1 MNILPTS
8 TTVDHGSA
16 NYVALASIGAL
27 DLQAEVL
34 GTSTVGFSVE
44 EGHTL
49 EADFDYSA
57 LASLG
62 VLSDYALVIQKWDGT
77 QWTGIDGTGEATLL
91 ELGLLSG
98 NEYRVEQLLESGQ
111 YRAFMTFDG
120 VGVGVLGDL
129 QVSGTDF
136 DFTEIGGYD
145 PVPVSGNVVTDVN
158 DDGQVDDVTATT
170 VVSQVNG
177 EAVAGPGT
185 TIVGTYGTL
194 TIDPDGSYTYTPNAA
209 GDGIG
214 QVDAFTYTLNDPE
227 TGNTS
232 TATLYVQID
241 SEGQGL
247 VWNDLD
253 PTQPATLDMAAVDDT
268 GTAGIDTTYVVTTQQ
283 VDSAIQYTNI
293 VGSGEGSYEFTVA
306 DQVESDLS
314 ISVSAS
320 SLLNLLDSIAFTLEQ
335 FIDGAWV
342 EIANSSEAGLIDVI
356 GIVGESLQ
364 ATVNDLSAGQYRLG
378 VSDSGIGVGVTVT
391 TDVTFENSDLTQI
404 VADGGVSTQGNVLDD
419 DTLGSTYTVLKVA
432 PDGINYEEPPQA
444 GTQLVGTY
452 GTLTIF
458 ADGSYIYEPDPDT
471 ASIGQSDV
479 FTYQLEHPNGST
491 AEATLTIDIE
501 QGAGPGTFAAVASIE
516 SFSASEDVIGLD
528 NLDGPDEGDDGSVQ
542 NSGVSDGDMAGLLD
556 DGSNAE
562 VSLNGLDGLSQN
574 TEGEGATGESAD
586 NGSGADAGD
595 TQNADEPVDP
605 FGHLVNDDDLDGSGS
620 TSV

>member
-1 MNILPTS
+1 MNILPTAS
-8 TTVDHGSA
+8 SVDHGSA
-16 NYVALASIGAL
+16 NYLALVSIGVL

-34 GTSTVGFSVE
+34 GTSTVNFSVE
-44 EGHTL
+44 ENHTL

-62 VLSDYALVIQKWDGT
+62 VLSDYSLVIQKWDGT

-111 YRAFMTFDG
+111 YRAFMTFEG
-120 VGVGVLGDL
+120 VGAGVLGDL
-129 QVSGTDF
+129 QVSGTDY
-136 DFTEIGGYD
+136 DYTEIGGYD
-145 PVPVSGNVVTDVN
+145 PVPVSGNVITDVN
-158 DDGQVDDVTATT
+158 DDGQLDDVTPTT
-170 VVSQVNG
+170 VIAQVNG

-194 TIDPDGSYTYTPNAA
+194 TIGPDGSYTYTPNAA

-241 SEGQGL
+241 SAGQGL

-253 PTQPATLDMAAVDDT
+253 PTQPATLDMSAVDDA

-283 VDSAIQYTNI
+283 VDNAIQYTN
-293 VGSGEGSYEFTVA
+293 VLGGGEGSYDFNVA
-306 DQVESDLS
+306 DQVETDLS
-314 ISVSAS
+314 IAVSSS
-320 SLLNLLDSIAFTLEQ
+320 SLLNLLEAIEFSLEQ

-342 EIANSSEAGLIDVI
+342 EIANSSEGGLIDVI
-356 GIVGESLQ
+356 GIVGESIE
-364 ATVNDLSAGQYRLG
+364 ATIDDLPTGQYRLN
-378 VSDSGIGVGVTVT
+378 VSNSGIAIGVTVSA
-391 TDVTFENSDLTQI
+391 DLTFENSDLTQI
-404 VADGGVSTQGNVLDD
+404 VAEGGVSTQGNVLED

-432 PDGINYEEPPQA
+432 PDGVTYEEPAQA

-458 ADGSYIYEPDPDT
+458 ADGRYSYAPDPDT

-479 FTYQLEHPNGST
+479 FTYQLEHPNGT
-491 AEATLTIDIE
+491 TVEATLTIEI
-501 QGAGPGTFAAVASIE
+501 QHGAGPGTFAAFASTQPL
-516 SFSASEDVIGLD
+516 FATDDVIGLD
-528 NLDGPDEGDDGSVQ
+528 SLDQPNEEDSSPGKTTSSDGPRLFGLLEDGGSPDVPLDNIETLSQ
-542 NSGVSDGDMAGLLD
+542 QTESAAAKGAVSDGASEL
-556 DGSNAE
+556 
-562 VSLNGLDGLSQN
+562 
-574 TEGEGATGESAD
+574 GEGV
-586 NGSGADAGD
+586 
-595 TQNADEPVDP
+595 PVDP
-605 FGHLVNDDDLDGSGS
+605 FGHLVQEDDLDDTGSAG
-620 TSV
+620 V